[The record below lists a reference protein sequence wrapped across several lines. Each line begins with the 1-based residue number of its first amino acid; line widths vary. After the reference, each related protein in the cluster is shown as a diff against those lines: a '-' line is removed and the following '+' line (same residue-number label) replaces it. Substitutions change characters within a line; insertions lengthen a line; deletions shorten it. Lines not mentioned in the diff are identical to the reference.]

1 VCVNLPRRIMQ
12 GSAVKRTMKDDS
24 SASSLCPIGAV
35 FSRKKGR
42 PSNAMAGD
50 VEERI
55 LDAASTVFLQQGF
68 AGASLERIAEAAG
81 AGKATLYSR
90 YPSKEALFAEV
101 VKRNCERC
109 LRPVFEAPQSSS
121 LSEQLEGVT
130 RALVMRLLDDEVVG
144 LIRVVIAD
152 APRFPSLAKMTR
164 EAGRLRGIDAVASL
178 MAEHSRH
185 PRDAHAHA
193 AVKRNALTIAT
204 QMLDAIVPPMLMR
217 ALMDENPD
225 ELRKEIRSHVK
236 RTIEVFSAAGV
247 LDTFL

>member
-1 VCVNLPRRIMQ
+1 MQ
-12 GSAVKRTMKDDS
+12 GSAVKRTMKDGNGH
-24 SASSLCPIGAV
+24 ASLCPIGAM

-109 LRPVFEAPQSSS
+109 LRPVFEAPQSSA
-121 LSEQLEGVT
+121 LVEQLEGVT
-130 RALVMRLLDDEVVG
+130 RALVTRLLDDEVIG
-144 LIRVVIAD
+144 LIRVVVAD

-178 MAEHSRH
+178 MAEHSQIA
-185 PRDAHAHA
+185 RDASARA
-193 AVKRNALTIAT
+193 AIKRNALIIAT

-217 ALMDENPD
+217 ALMDENLD
-225 ELRKEIRSHVK
+225 DLRNEIRSHVK
-236 RTIEVFSAAGV
+236 RTIAVFVTAGA
-247 LDTFL
+247 LNAFL

>member
-1 VCVNLPRRIMQ
+1 
-12 GSAVKRTMKDDS
+12 VKRTMKDDS
-24 SASSLCPIGAV
+24 SPSTRCPIKATLL
-35 FSRKKGR
+35 RRKGR

-55 LDAASTVFLQQGF
+55 LDAASAVFMRQGF

-121 LSEQLEGVT
+121 LAEQLEGVT
-130 RALVMRLLDDEVVG
+130 RALITRLLDDDVIG
-144 LIRVVIAD
+144 LIRVVVAD

-164 EAGRLRGIDAVASL
+164 EAGRLRGIDAVARL
-178 MAEHSRH
+178 MAEHSQL
-185 PRDAHAHA
+185 PRDANTHD
-193 AVKRNALTIAT
+193 AVKRTASTIAT
-204 QMLDAIVPPMLMR
+204 QMLDAMVPPMLMR
-217 ALMDENPD
+217 GLMDENLHD
-225 ELRKEIRSHVK
+225 LRGEIPSHVK
-236 RTIEVFSAAGV
+236 RTIAVFSAAGS
-247 LDTFL
+247 LDAFL